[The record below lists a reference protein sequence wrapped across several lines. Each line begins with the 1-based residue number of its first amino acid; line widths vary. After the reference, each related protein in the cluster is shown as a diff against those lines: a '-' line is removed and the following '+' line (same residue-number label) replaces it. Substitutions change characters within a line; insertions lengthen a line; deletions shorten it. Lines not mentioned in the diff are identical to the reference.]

1 MLTRTDK
8 CMCTIVG
15 ICSSYTI
22 YSTIAHPNPFF
33 VRTANNAGF
42 KLDNWNVLSPYTV
55 VNIQHNNIECLKLK
69 GYNIQVKPLQVN
81 MPLFE
86 FENST
91 HTVADPDLIA
101 ACKECDVNS
110 VITYKSIFGIQQTTT
125 IRWADVVLR

>member
-8 CMCTIVG
+8 CICTLV
-15 ICSSYTI
+15 CMSSSYTI
-22 YSTIAHPNPFF
+22 YSTIAHPHPFL
-33 VRTANNAGF
+33 VRTANNTGF

-55 VNIQHNNIECLKLK
+55 VNITHNNIECLKLK
-69 GYNIQVKPLQVN
+69 GYTIQFKPLHID

-91 HTVADPDLIA
+91 QTVSDPGLIA

-110 VITYKSIFGIQQTTT
+110 VITYKSIFGIQHTAT
-125 IRWADVVLR
+125 IQWANVVLR

>member
-15 ICSSYTI
+15 MCSSYTI

-42 KLDNWNVLSPYTV
+42 KLDNWNVLSPYTI
-55 VNIQHNNIECLKLK
+55 VNIQHNNIECLKLR
-69 GYNIQVKPLQVN
+69 GYTLQFKPMQVN
-81 MPLFE
+81 MPLFD

-91 HTVADPDLIA
+91 QTVSDPGLIA

-110 VITYKSIFGIQQTTT
+110 IITYKSIFGIQQTTT